1 MKILIVDDEA
11 LIREVIKEY
20 LLIEGYEVDEASDGE
35 EAVKKALE
43 KDYTLIIMDIM
54 MPHKDGYQACKEI
67 RAKKNTPFIMLSARG
82 EEYDKLVGFDLGIDD
97 YVTKPFSPKELVARI
112 KAITKR
118 SFSTEKS
125 FKFGGL
131 VIDDKAH
138 DVYVDNKKIY
148 LTPKEYDLLKY
159 LISNNNI
166 ALSREQLLTNVWGY
180 DFYGDDRTID
190 THIKTLRKNIGKYGD
205 FIKTVRG
212 IGYKFEYEEIQNK

>member
-1 MKILIVDDEA
+1 MIKNECEIVKDLMPNYIED
-11 LIREVIKEY
+11 VISKE
-20 LLIEGYEVDEASDGE
+20 
-35 EAVKKALE
+35 
-43 KDYTLIIMDIM
+43 T
-54 MPHKDGYQACKEI
+54 
-67 RAKKNTPFIMLSARG
+67 
-82 EEYDKLVGFDLGIDD
+82 
-97 YVTKPFSPKELVARI
+97 KELVARI

-118 SFSTEKS
+118 SFSTESS

-212 IGYKFEYEEIQNK
+212 IGYKFEYEEVQNK

>member
-20 LLIEGYEVDEASDGE
+20 LLIEGYEVDEAADGE

-118 SFSTEKS
+118 SFSTESS

>member
-20 LLIEGYEVDEASDGE
+20 LLIEGYEVDEAADGE

-118 SFSTEKS
+118 SFSTESS

-212 IGYKFEYEEIQNK
+212 IGYKFEYEEVQNK